1 MFLKKIKFLFYFFMF
16 SDHFDV
22 LILKINFKS
31 KKNIILIY
39 FQTKNTLKNNR
50 YLNIKL
56 AWRGITD

>member
-1 MFLKKIKFLFYFFMF
+1 MF

-56 AWRGITD
+56 AWRGIT